1 MYSQNDYRDY
11 LEHSWGKKPEQKSA
25 EKAYNQK
32 YYQEHKEKW
41 NKYKENVSDALGFDD
56 KKKLEDA
63 DAEFKELDNQLSD
76 LRMQINSYNGELTP
90 KQKEELQKLHDKY
103 YEVLNQVNAAR
114 EKRSKARDNYEK
126 NGSLAKVIDDGAAKT
141 AKRVIDAADRK
152 VSDTIWDAQDKLGVT
167 SKYRVKSAKKDYER
181 TNKIF
186 GQYDDEFSKSEVA
199 RDRQTYEKELSKHY
213 KTPIGKVD
221 KFVDAG
227 KMAINEFS
235 EYMKKH

>member
-11 LEHSWGKKPEQKSA
+11 LEHSWGKKPEQKAA

-41 NKYKENVSDALGFDD
+41 KKYKENVSDALGFDD
-56 KKKLEDA
+56 KKQLEDA
-63 DAEFKELDNQLSD
+63 ESEFKEVDKQLSD
-76 LRMQINSYNGELTP
+76 LAQQINSYKGDLTP
-90 KQKEELQKLHDKY
+90 QQKKELQKLYDEYYQVLDKHKAASSKAF
-103 YEVLNQVNAAR
+103 EAR
-114 EKRSKARDNYEK
+114 ENYEK
-126 NGSLAKVIDDGAAKT
+126 NGSLAKIIDDGAAKT
-141 AKRVIDAADRK
+141 AKRAIDAVDNK
-152 VSDTIWDAQDKLGVT
+152 VSETIWDTQDKLGVT

-199 RDRQTYEKELSKHY
+199 RDRQKYEKELSKHY

-227 KMAINEFS
+227 KMAMNEFS